1 MLFFPTRGR
10 LTGVHPN
17 SSLLGFSAALA
28 CPKFHPYE
36 RHRNPM
42 LLYNQPKLTKS
53 RSSHDITRID
63 PGLLLKEINPSR
75 SRNHQDRHE
84 FLLTQANP
92 CRPKQSPMP
101 AKTFFKRNHIQ
112 PGQNITSIDP
122 GLLLKQTNP
131 SRPRCTKTTQDFF

>member
-42 LLYNQPKLTKS
+42 LLYNQPTFIKS
-53 RSSHDITRID
+53 RSSQNITRIN
-63 PGLLLKEINPSR
+63 PGILLKEANLSR
-75 SRNHQDRHE
+75 SVEVVVVVIIVVGVVVEVQ
-84 FLLTQANP
+84 FLA
-92 CRPKQSPMP
+92 
-101 AKTFFKRNHIQ
+101 AV
-112 PGQNITSIDP
+112 
-122 GLLLKQTNP
+122 
-131 SRPRCTKTTQDFF
+131 